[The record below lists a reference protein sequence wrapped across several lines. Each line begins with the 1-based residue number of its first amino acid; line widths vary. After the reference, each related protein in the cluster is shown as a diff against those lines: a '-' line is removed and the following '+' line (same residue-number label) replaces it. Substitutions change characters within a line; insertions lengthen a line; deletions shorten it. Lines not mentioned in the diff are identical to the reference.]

1 MAWPK
6 EKIIIIVINSY
17 KFKKIV
23 QMLAFT
29 RDVTYAPLF
38 SKTAKNKHGCNFP
51 SNVNNLNVIEIS
63 YFSA

>member
-1 MAWPK
+1 
-6 EKIIIIVINSY
+6 
-17 KFKKIV
+17 
-23 QMLAFT
+23 MLAFT

-38 SKTAKNKHGCNFP
+38 SKTAKNKHVCNFP